1 MLLKII
7 KAHEAEV
14 IEENQG
20 GDNKIEDRGSQHQ
33 EDARLLTALG
43 NAWEDNMILEMEILQ
58 PL

>member
-43 NAWEDNMILEMEILQ
+43 NA
-58 PL
+58 